1 MILHNQTRVT
11 YYIDL
16 VVLELPSDQYQYN
29 TVRPTVRLVI
39 IVRLVINVRPTVLN
53 VFSLITHYGSP
64 AGCGGE

>member
-53 VFSLITHYGSP
+53 VYSLITHYGSP